1 MVVMCYVDA
10 TENKNMRLWHFTF
23 HAEHTF
29 ERINGALVKERE
41 RERERELWRRRSHFV
56 PIQNTTAVGGRR
68 GRREGR
74 AAVYLI

>member
-10 TENKNMRLWHFTF
+10 TENKNMRLLHFTF

-41 RERERELWRRRSHFV
+41 RD
-56 PIQNTTAVGGRR
+56 
-68 GRREGR
+68 
-74 AAVYLI
+74 

>member
-29 ERINGALVKERE
+29 ERINGGMERE
-41 RERERELWRRRSHFV
+41 RERERGK
-56 PIQNTTAVGGRR
+56 NTKKKKKIYWYFEDYFCKEKKINSTSS
-68 GRREGR
+68 
-74 AAVYLI
+74 